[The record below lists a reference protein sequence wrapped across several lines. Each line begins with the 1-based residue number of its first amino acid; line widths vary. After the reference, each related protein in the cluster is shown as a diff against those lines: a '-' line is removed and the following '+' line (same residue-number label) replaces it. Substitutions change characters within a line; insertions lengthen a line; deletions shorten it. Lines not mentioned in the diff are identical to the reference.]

1 MFLQFQK
8 ICKYQMLCGKG
19 EMIHIYGKKGN
30 NERENTGKA
39 ADSSGKVFAILQKK
53 RMRVWLEG
61 AESEQTWRWKQ
72 RKLSGGKRRSTR
84 SRDQGKIR

>member
-1 MFLQFQK
+1 MFFAK
-8 ICKYQMLCGKG
+8 IPKKYAKNTRCCGGKG
-19 EMIHIYGKKGN
+19 KKIHIYGKKGN

-61 AESEQTWRWKQ
+61 AESEQIWRWKQ
-72 RKLSGGKRRSTR
+72 RNAFRR
-84 SRDQGKIR
+84 KM

>member
-1 MFLQFQK
+1 MFFAK
-8 ICKYQMLCGKG
+8 IPKKYAKKYQMLCGKG
-19 EMIHIYGKKGN
+19 EMIHIYGKNGN
-30 NERENTGKA
+30 NERENTGNA

-72 RKLSGGKRRSTR
+72 RNAFRR
-84 SRDQGKIR
+84 KM